1 MALITKNGQ
10 IHLIPTKKGKQ
21 KGFITKNGQISTLI
35 PYRPADVVA
44 EEEEEEEE
52 SDDYGHIVMGVA
64 SANIGKV
71 MGVATA
77 NIGKVIG
84 V

>member
-10 IHLIPTKKGKQ
+10 IHPIPVKKGKQ

-35 PYRPADVVA
+35 PYLPAGVVVV
-44 EEEEEEEE
+44 EEEEEE

-77 NIGKVIG
+77 NISKVIG